1 MHIYN
6 QTFYIKILFLI
17 STKLFFIKFKIKRF
31 RNFLYYVEIYNY
43 NIYNLLIFVFTK
55 LLI

>member
-31 RNFLYYVEIYNY
+31 RNFLYYNKIYDY